1 MTTKRL
7 LKYFKVIYYDGQMN
21 DSRMNVSIALTAAMN
36 GAAIANH
43 VEVLELLREGEK
55 IVGAK
60 MRDTLSGKEWSVR
73 SKVVINATGPF
84 AGIKSAGK

>member
-1 MTTKRL
+1 ML
-7 LKYFKVIYYDGQMN
+7 KVIYYDGQMN
-21 DSRMNVSIALTAAMN
+21 DSRMNVSIAITASMK

-60 MRDTLSGKEWSVR
+60 VRDTITGNALWKNLLIGQENSGM
-73 SKVVINATGPF
+73 
-84 AGIKSAGK
+84 